1 MMGLLSV
8 DVQGIDPGWIR
19 WTSEGVS
26 GVASRRR
33 SARLDRSQRDTA
45 GGDPVGRGGRMR
57 ETGLGGWQLGVAAA
71 VVLAVYMPSS
81 AGEWPTLLAGLGE
94 TSESTLASTPGTD
107 TEAGA
112 YRLLDARLDYPVS
125 WRVAQAAPTPG
136 TSESVEGKEAEP
148 HQVSASELSR
158 QLSNPVTSLWSLTFE
173 FNNYQLENGE
183 WNYNLLFEPVLPI
196 GLTKDLNLITRPV
209 IPLYNSVPHETVP
222 GEFERTTGFGD
233 IILLELLSPAHSG
246 HWILGAG
253 PTFIFPTATS
263 DFTGQG
269 KWHAGPS
276 FVVGYLTKKFILGV
290 FPQQWWSFAGDSS
303 RPDTS
308 QMNLQP
314 FAAWF
319 FGEGWRVAYSG
330 NILADW
336 KAPSNNRWTVP
347 IGVEL
352 GKVVKLG
359 RVPVNIAIGVQ
370 YMPIR
375 PDNVGQEWN
384 FQLLLVPVI
393 PKLIKEPLFK

>member
-1 MMGLLSV
+1 M
-8 DVQGIDPGWIR
+8 
-19 WTSEGVS
+19 
-26 GVASRRR
+26 
-33 SARLDRSQRDTA
+33 ARCVWRD
-45 GGDPVGRGGRMR
+45 
-57 ETGLGGWQLGVAAA
+57 WSCAAA
-71 VVLAVYMPSS
+71 AALGLAVYMPSS

-94 TSESTLASTPGTD
+94 TSDSTLVSTPGTD

-148 HQVSASELSR
+148 HQVSASELNR
-158 QLSNPVTSLWSLTFE
+158 QLSNPVTSLWSLTFQ
-173 FNNYQLENGE
+173 FNNYRLENGE
-183 WNYNLLFEPVLPI
+183 WNYNLQFQPVLPI

-209 IPLYNSVPHETVP
+209 IPLYNSVPHETMP

-233 IILLELLSPAHSG
+233 IILLELLSPAHTG

-269 KWHAGPS
+269 KWQAGPAL
-276 FVVGYLTKKFILGV
+276 VVGYLTKEFIVGV

-319 FGEGWRVAYSG
+319 FAEGWSLAYSG

-336 KAPSNNRWTVP
+336 KAPSDNRWTVP
-347 IGVEL
+347 IGVAI

-359 RVPVNIAIGVQ
+359 KLPVKFQLGGQ
-370 YMPIR
+370 YMPIH
-375 PDNVGQEWN
+375 PDDVGQEWN
-384 FQLLLVPVI
+384 IQLVVTPVI

>member
-1 MMGLLSV
+1 M
-8 DVQGIDPGWIR
+8 
-19 WTSEGVS
+19 
-26 GVASRRR
+26 
-33 SARLDRSQRDTA
+33 ARCVWRD
-45 GGDPVGRGGRMR
+45 
-57 ETGLGGWQLGVAAA
+57 WSCAAA
-71 VVLAVYMPSS
+71 AALGLAVAMPSS
-81 AGEWPTLLAGLGE
+81 ADDAQPRLARAGEALG
-94 TSESTLASTPGTD
+94 A
-107 TEAGA
+107 A
-112 YRLLDARLDYPVS
+112 RLHDAEGDRAADGYHLMDARLDYPVS
-125 WRVAQAAPTPG
+125 WRVAQATPTPG

-148 HQVSASELSR
+148 HQVSASELNR
-158 QLSNPVTSLWSLTFE
+158 QLSNPVTSLWSLTFQ
-173 FNNYQLENGE
+173 FNNYRLENGE
-183 WNYNLLFEPVLPI
+183 WNYNLQFQPVLPI

-209 IPLYNSVPHETVP
+209 IPLYNSVPHETAP

-269 KWHAGPS
+269 KWQAGPAL
-276 FVVGYLTKKFILGV
+276 VVGYLTKEFIVGV
-290 FPQQWWSFAGDSS
+290 FPQQWWSFAGDSG

-319 FGEGWRVAYSG
+319 IGEGWSIAYSG

-336 KAPSNNRWTVP
+336 KASSDNRWTVP
-347 IGVEL
+347 IGVAI

-359 RVPVNIAIGVQ
+359 RLPVKFQLGGQ
-370 YMPIR
+370 YMPIH

-384 FQLLLVPVI
+384 IQLVVTPVI